1 MRTYLIMLAMLMT
14 ANIYAIEADTIKTKS
29 KITNVT
35 VFFNGAQVTRTAD
48 LKLKKGKH
56 ILVLGQLPQQMN
68 PQSIQVNGIPGC
80 KTLSV
85 KHQQQKSS
93 DGKKSAE
100 EEALHTSIKAN
111 EAKIRELK
119 SKYNVYGIE
128 EKIILDNSILG
139 SSEKNLTVA
148 EIQAAADFYRE
159 RLTSIRVNKLNI
171 NAELENLNEK
181 IQEIYTN
188 LNQLLAEKNKSYTE
202 LLVALEC
209 EKDINSTMTFSY
221 YISSAGWNPLY
232 DFRVDDITKPLT
244 IVYNANV
251 YQSSGEDWKDVKVK
265 LSTSNPMLS
274 GQVPELNAW
283 YIDQRPVE
291 KRDPLQSE
299 TAALR
304 GKVVDKDT
312 KEPIPFVNIIL
323 EKNGVQAGGT
333 TSDFDGNYAIKP
345 IHPGTYSLKA
355 TFVGYKPVL
364 INGVVIKAN
373 QITFEDFMLESTI
386 MEMAEVEITDYKVPL
401 IDKDYTS
408 GGGTLTSQE
417 INRMPGRSASA
428 TATKI
433 GGVFSADGER
443 GSVGG
448 KWDGRTVGY
457 VDGVRVTDQ
466 KRDVITTS
474 YLSNTVTSNV
484 TNLEYDI
491 DIPYSIPSDG
501 EDYTLKIK
509 DVSLPVN
516 YVYHIIP
523 KIDNDAFLTAEI
535 TDWSELNLLSG
546 KSSIYYQGSFVGE
559 SEINAEK
566 TADTLTVSLG
576 RDNNIKVT
584 REGDKTVYDKRTVGN
599 YIKQVSG
606 WNITI
611 RNNRKSMVHIIVEDQ
626 YPLSEKKS
634 VEVSLLNSTDASVTE
649 KTGNLKWTIDIPANE
664 KKELKFSYSVKYPRF
679 ERVYLD

>member
-1 MRTYLIMLAMLMT
+1 MKSYLIALAMLIT
-14 ANIYAIEADTIKTKS
+14 VNIYPAEVDTIKTKS

-85 KHQQQKSS
+85 KHQQEKSLNN
-93 DGKKSAE
+93 KKSAE
-100 EEALHTSIKAN
+100 EEAFNAAIKAN
-111 EAKIRELK
+111 EAKVRELK
-119 SKYNVYGIE
+119 NKHNVYGLE

-209 EKDINSTMTFSY
+209 EKDINATMSFSY
-221 YISSAGWNPLY
+221 YISSAGWSPLY

-299 TAALR
+299 TATLK
-304 GKVVDKDT
+304 GKVVDKVT

-323 EKNGVQAGGT
+323 DKNGVQAGGT
-333 TSDFDGNYAIKP
+333 TSDFDGNYVIKP
-345 IHPGTYSLKA
+345 IQPGTYALKA
-355 TFVGYKPVL
+355 TYVGFKPIL

-373 QITFEDFMLESTI
+373 QITFEDFEMESTI
-386 MEMAEVEITDYKVPL
+386 DELPEIEIVDYKVPL
-401 IDKDYTS
+401 INKDKTS
-408 GGGTLTSQE
+408 GGGTFTSDDL
-417 INRMPGRSASA
+417 NRMPNRNANA
-428 TATKI
+428 TATTI

-443 GSVGG
+443 GSVRGN
-448 KWDGRTVGY
+448 RTDPTVMY
-457 VDGVRVTDQ
+457 IDGVRQTAP
-466 KRDVITTS
+466 KREVITTS

-559 SEINAEK
+559 SEINADK
-566 TADTLTVSLG
+566 TADTLSVSLG

-611 RNNRKSMVHIIVEDQ
+611 RNNRTSPVHIIVEDQ

-634 VEVSLLNSTDASVTE
+634 VMVTLLNSSDARVTE

-664 KKELKFSYSVKYPRF
+664 KKELKFSYSVKYPVYD
-679 ERVYLD
+679 RVYLD